1 MKKMLMC
8 FIVAMLMILPLILT
22 SCGDELTPEEIANAN
37 FQEAD
42 KALTLSMW
50 LPVPQV
56 DTDGDGVKDGLDSNF
71 STRLNAVESAINDFL
86 RSNNYCTELEIVAID
101 EKEYYSKLN
110 ERFESVKEAEK
121 TNGKAYLTA
130 NKYVNHAVKNET
142 TGIFEMA
149 YPDVLDT
156 QLDIFFVGDYENYVK
171 YINSGDTYELNSFFT
186 EGQVYNGL
194 FKKIRSLFMDA
205 VKVNNKYYAIPNNHV
220 YADNG
225 QYILVSKELYDA
237 NAGAEWND
245 SLGLVDLKEY
255 IEAVGALGLENVV
268 PFVGTANDIPGV
280 IFLDKDNLVASAAS
294 KSYEPNYLYDLSE
307 YKTYMSF
314 YKSLSAQSF
323 AYDSLEKGK
332 TAAVQVVSCSPLSL
346 ADYAEEYYIIETLP
360 PFASVETLYSSMF
373 AISSHSANF
382 ERSMQIL
389 YLLQT
394 NDEVRTLLQ

>member
-71 STRLNAVESAINDFL
+71 STRLNAVESAFNDFL

-156 QLDIFFVGDYENYVK
+156 QLDIFFVGDFENYV
-171 YINSGDTYELNSFFT
+171 
-186 EGQVYNGL
+186 
-194 FKKIRSLFMDA
+194 
-205 VKVNNKYYAIPNNHV
+205 
-220 YADNG
+220 
-225 QYILVSKELYDA
+225 
-237 NAGAEWND
+237 
-245 SLGLVDLKEY
+245 
-255 IEAVGALGLENVV
+255 
-268 PFVGTANDIPGV
+268 
-280 IFLDKDNLVASAAS
+280 
-294 KSYEPNYLYDLSE
+294 
-307 YKTYMSF
+307 
-314 YKSLSAQSF
+314 
-323 AYDSLEKGK
+323 
-332 TAAVQVVSCSPLSL
+332 
-346 ADYAEEYYIIETLP
+346 
-360 PFASVETLYSSMF
+360 
-373 AISSHSANF
+373 
-382 ERSMQIL
+382 
-389 YLLQT
+389 
-394 NDEVRTLLQ
+394 